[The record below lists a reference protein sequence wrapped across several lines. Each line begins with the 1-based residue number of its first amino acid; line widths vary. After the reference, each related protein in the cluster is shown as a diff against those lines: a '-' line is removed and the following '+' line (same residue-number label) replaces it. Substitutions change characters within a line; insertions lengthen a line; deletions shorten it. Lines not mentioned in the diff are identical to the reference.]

1 MIRHTKIIPGL
12 PFQSSIRKIRHSE
25 PFARMKPCSVLGHP
39 ICAMMLAFCVPHP
52 TTTTIGVRP
61 LKETIGA

>member
-1 MIRHTKIIPGL
+1 MFRAGASNL
-12 PFQSSIRKIRHSE
+12 CND
-25 PFARMKPCSVLGHP
+25 AGVLRAP
-39 ICAMMLAFCVPHP
+39 S